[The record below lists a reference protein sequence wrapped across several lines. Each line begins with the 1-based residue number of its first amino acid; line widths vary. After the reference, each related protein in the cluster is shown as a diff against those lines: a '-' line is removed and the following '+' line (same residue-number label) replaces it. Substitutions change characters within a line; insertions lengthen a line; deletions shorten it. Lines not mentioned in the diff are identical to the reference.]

1 MIEGVEAMEAVGDYF
16 DAFLS
21 DLTPARRKMVARK
34 LGQRMRRLNTARIAK
49 NVEPDGGPMAK
60 RKPRFDRDG
69 KKVRRGRMFRKL
81 RLARQYE
88 IHPSADGVE
97 LRTRDQIARLAKV
110 HQFGLVDRVG
120 RSKDGRIIRTRYERR
135 RLLGFGDDDL
145 DQITEELV
153 AWLDN
158 D

>member
-34 LGQRMRRLNTARIAK
+34 LGQRMRRLNTARIAE
-49 NVEPDGGPMAK
+49 NVEPSGDPMAPRRPRRDRRGRL
-60 RKPRFDRDG
+60 RKPRG
-69 KKVRRGRMFRKL
+69 KMFRKL
-81 RLARQYE
+81 RYARNWKIRATANSAE
-88 IHPSADGVE
+88 IS
-97 LRTRDQIARLAKV
+97 LTRGDAVASI
-110 HQFGLVDRVG
+110 HHFGLFGFVG
-120 RSKDGRIIRTRYERR
+120 KTKAGETIRARYERR

-145 DQITEELV
+145 DQITEELL

>member
-1 MIEGVEAMEAVGDYF
+1 MIEGVQAMEAVGKYF

-49 NVEPDGGPMAK
+49 NIDPDGTPMAK
-60 RKPRFDRDG
+60 RKPRVDKDG
-69 KKVRRGRMFRKL
+69 KKVPRGKMFRKL

-88 IHPSADGVE
+88 IHPSSDGVE
-97 LRTRDQIARLAKV
+97 LRTRDEVARITNV
-110 HQFGLVDRVG
+110 HHFGRVDRVG
-120 RSKDGRIIRTRYERR
+120 RSKGGRLIRTRYESR
-135 RLLGFGDDDL
+135 RLLGFGENDIDE
-145 DQITEELV
+145 ITEELLS
-153 AWLDN
+153 WLDQ